1 MKKTFEELREQR
13 MTANEKL
20 GDIYVKAA
28 NRELTDEEKM
38 QVTNLTREIEN
49 CEREMRGINLEVAN
63 LEAQKAHRSKD
74 IAAYIRE
81 QMNESRETKSTRTI
95 TLNPVTVS
103 TETNNVKASGAIEL
117 TIHDIIPT
125 LHEGLGLPVGVNIV
139 TGVTGNEIW
148 PVSVDDVEME
158 EKGEIETLSEQNLNF
173 ANITPSPK
181 RVGLAVAVSNS
192 AIDNAAFDLLAFI
205 QRKFDLAL
213 RKYLAK
219 KVYSQ
224 ANWNGNKG
232 PFGGATPGEIELGA
246 NAYAN
251 ILAKVAEFS
260 DKGFFEGNVC
270 LSMDRVTEA
279 KLKATPKVA
288 GAAAGFVIENGLCAG
303 YPYTVSHFVNT
314 TLNSADAFVPTADR
328 YLEIGYWEWFAL
340 QFHGTVRLIV
350 DGGSAAV
357 AKDNVTKVV
366 TNMEISM
373 TDLSTHINGA
383 DASQAFGLYKIVEPE
398 ATEVKN
404 FLLILTLMVVLSVV
418 LLLR

>member
-13 MTANEKL
+13 LAANEKL

-38 QVTNLTREIEN
+38 QVTNLSREIEN

-63 LEAQKAHRSKD
+63 QEAQKSHRKRD
-74 IAAYIRE
+74 ISAYIRE
-81 QMNESRETKSTRTI
+81 QMMESRETKSTRTI
-95 TLNPVTVS
+95 TLNPVAS
-103 TETNNVKASGAIEL
+103 PSETANIKASGAIEL

-125 LHEGLGLPVGVNIV
+125 LHEGLGLPKGVNIV

-158 EKGEIETLSEQNLNF
+158 EKGEIETLSEQSLNF
-173 ANITPSPK
+173 ANITPTPN
-181 RVGLAVAVSNS
+181 RVGLCVSVSNA
-192 AIDNAAFDLLAFI
+192 AIDNAAFDLLAFV

-224 ANWNGNKG
+224 ANWTKNKG
-232 PFGGATPGEIELGA
+232 PFAGMAAGTIDLGA

-251 ILAKVAEFS
+251 ILEAVAAFS
-260 DKGFFEGNVC
+260 DKGFFEGDVC
-270 LSMDRVTEA
+270 ISMDRVTEA

-314 TLNSADAFVPTADR
+314 TLNSADQFVPTADR
-328 YLEIGYWEWFAL
+328 YFEIGYWEWFAL

-373 TDLSTHINGA
+373 TDLSTKINGA
-383 DASQAFGLYKIVEPE
+383 NSSQAFGLYKIVEPE
-398 ATEVKN
+398 ATEA
-404 FLLILTLMVVLSVV
+404 
-418 LLLR
+418 

>member
-28 NRELTDEEKM
+28 NRELNDEEKM

-95 TLNPVTVS
+95 TLNPVTLV
-103 TETNNVKASGAIEL
+103 TETNNIKASGAIEL

-398 ATEVKN
+398 ATEA
-404 FLLILTLMVVLSVV
+404 
-418 LLLR
+418 

>member
-63 LEAQKAHRSKD
+63 LEAQKSHRKRD

-81 QMNESRETKSTRTI
+81 QMMESRETKSTRTI
-95 TLNPVTVS
+95 TLNPINPAAVPA
-103 TETNNVKASGAIEL
+103 ETANIKASGAIEL

-125 LHEGLGLPVGVNIV
+125 LHEGLGLPKGVNIV

-158 EKGEIETLSEQNLNF
+158 EKGEIDTLSEQNLNF
-173 ANITPSPK
+173 ANITPTPN
-181 RVGLAVAVSNS
+181 RVGLCVSVSNA
-192 AIDNAAFDLLAFI
+192 AIDNAAFDLLAFV

-224 ANWNGNKG
+224 ANWTKNKG
-232 PFGGATPGEIELGA
+232 PFAGMAAGTIDLGA
-246 NAYAN
+246 DAYKN
-251 ILAKVAEFS
+251 ILEAVAAFS
-260 DKGFFEGNVC
+260 DKGFFEGDVC
-270 LSMDRVTEA
+270 ISMDRVTEA

-314 TLNSADAFVPTADR
+314 TLNSAYAFVPTADR
-328 YLEIGYWEWFAL
+328 YFEIGYWEWFAL

-373 TDLSTHINGA
+373 TDLSTKINGA
-383 DASQAFGLYKIVEPE
+383 NSSQAFGLYKIVETEPTE
-398 ATEVKN
+398 A
-404 FLLILTLMVVLSVV
+404 
-418 LLLR
+418 

>member
-1 MKKTFEELREQR
+1 MK
-13 MTANEKL
+13 
-20 GDIYVKAA
+20 DA

-63 LEAQKAHRSKD
+63 QEAQKAHRSKD

-95 TLNPVTVS
+95 TLNPVTLN
-103 TETNNVKASGAIEL
+103 TETNNIKASGAIEL

-224 ANWNGNKG
+224 ADWQGNKG

-251 ILAKVAEFS
+251 ILEKVAEFS

-398 ATEVKN
+398 ATEA
-404 FLLILTLMVVLSVV
+404 
-418 LLLR
+418 

>member
-38 QVTNLTREIEN
+38 QVTNLSREIEN

-63 LEAQKAHRSKD
+63 QEAQKSHRKRD

-81 QMNESRETKSTRTI
+81 QMMESRKTKSTRTI
-95 TLNPVTVS
+95 TLNPINPAAVPA
-103 TETNNVKASGAIEL
+103 ETANIKASGAIEL

-125 LHEGLGLPVGVNIV
+125 LHEGLGLPKGVNIV

-158 EKGEIETLSEQNLNF
+158 EKGEIETLSEQSLNF
-173 ANITPSPK
+173 ANITPTPN
-181 RVGLAVAVSNS
+181 RVGLCVSVSNA
-192 AIDNAAFDLLAFI
+192 AIDNAAFDLLAFV

-224 ANWNGNKG
+224 ANWTKNKG
-232 PFGGATPGEIELGA
+232 PFAGMAAGTIDLGA

-251 ILAKVAEFS
+251 ILEAVAAFS
-260 DKGFFEGNVC
+260 DKGFFEGDVC
-270 LSMDRVTEA
+270 ISMDRVTEA

-328 YLEIGYWEWFAL
+328 YFEIGYWEWFAL

-373 TDLSTHINGA
+373 TDLSTKINGA
-383 DASQAFGLYKIVEPE
+383 NSSQAFGLYKIVEPE
-398 ATEVKN
+398 ATEA
-404 FLLILTLMVVLSVV
+404 
-418 LLLR
+418 

>member
-63 LEAQKAHRSKD
+63 LEAQKSHRKRD

-81 QMNESRETKSTRTI
+81 QMMESRETKSTRTI
-95 TLNPVTVS
+95 TLNPINPAAVPA
-103 TETNNVKASGAIEL
+103 ETANIKASGAIEL

-125 LHEGLGLPVGVNIV
+125 LHEGLGLPKGVNIV

-158 EKGEIETLSEQNLNF
+158 EKGEIDTLSEQNLNF
-173 ANITPSPK
+173 ANITPTPN
-181 RVGLAVAVSNS
+181 RVGLCVSVSNA
-192 AIDNAAFDLLAFI
+192 AIDNAAFDLLAFV

-224 ANWNGNKG
+224 ANWTKNKG
-232 PFGGATPGEIELGA
+232 PFAGMAAGTIDLGA

-251 ILAKVAEFS
+251 ILEAVAAFS
-260 DKGFFEGNVC
+260 DKGFFEGDVC
-270 LSMDRVTEA
+270 ISMDRVTEA

-314 TLNSADAFVPTADR
+314 TLNSADQFVPTADR
-328 YLEIGYWEWFAL
+328 YFEIGYWEWFAL

-373 TDLSTHINGA
+373 TDLSTKINGA
-383 DASQAFGLYKIVEPE
+383 NSSQAFGLYKIVETEPTE
-398 ATEVKN
+398 A
-404 FLLILTLMVVLSVV
+404 
-418 LLLR
+418 

>member
-38 QVTNLTREIEN
+38 QVTNLSREIEN

-63 LEAQKAHRSKD
+63 QEAQKSHRKRD

-81 QMNESRETKSTRTI
+81 QMMESRETKSTRTI
-95 TLNPVTVS
+95 TLNPVAS
-103 TETNNVKASGAIEL
+103 PSETANIKASGAIEL

-398 ATEVKN
+398 ATEA
-404 FLLILTLMVVLSVV
+404 
-418 LLLR
+418 

>member
-28 NRELTDEEKM
+28 NRELNDEEKM

-95 TLNPVTVS
+95 TLNPVTLV
-103 TETNNVKASGAIEL
+103 TETNNIKASGAIEL

-303 YPYTVSHFVNT
+303 YPYVVSHFVNT
-314 TLNSADAFVPTADR
+314 ELNSADKLVPTADR
-328 YLEIGYWEWFAL
+328 YIEIGYYEWFAL
-340 QFHGTVRLIV
+340 QQHGVVRLSV
-350 DGGSAAV
+350 DATSQAV
-357 AKDNVTKVV
+357 AKKNITAI
-366 TNMEISM
+366 TLNSFWSM
-373 TDLSTHINGA
+373 TDLSTYINGA
-383 DASQAFGLYKIVEPE
+383 NNQSQAFGLYKIVEPE
-398 ATEVKN
+398 ATEA
-404 FLLILTLMVVLSVV
+404 
-418 LLLR
+418 

>member
-1 MKKTFEELREQR
+1 MMKKTFEELREQR

-63 LEAQKAHRSKD
+63 QEAQKAHRSKD

-103 TETNNVKASGAIEL
+103 TETNNIKASGAIEL

-398 ATEVKN
+398 ATEA
-404 FLLILTLMVVLSVV
+404 
-418 LLLR
+418 

>member
-63 LEAQKAHRSKD
+63 QEAQKSHRKRD

-81 QMNESRETKSTRTI
+81 QMMESRETKSTRTI
-95 TLNPVTVS
+95 TLNPINPAAVPA
-103 TETNNVKASGAIEL
+103 ETANIKASGAIEL

-125 LHEGLGLPVGVNIV
+125 LHEGLGLPKGVNIV

-158 EKGEIETLSEQNLNF
+158 EKGEIDTLSEQNLNF
-173 ANITPSPK
+173 ANITPTPN
-181 RVGLAVAVSNS
+181 RVGLCVSVSNA
-192 AIDNAAFDLLAFI
+192 AIDNAAFDLLAFV

-224 ANWNGNKG
+224 ANWTKNKG
-232 PFGGATPGEIELGA
+232 PFAGMAAGTIDLGA
-246 NAYAN
+246 DAYKN
-251 ILAKVAEFS
+251 ILEAVAAFS
-260 DKGFFEGNVC
+260 DKGFFEGDVC
-270 LSMDRVTEA
+270 ISMDRVTEA

-314 TLNSADAFVPTADR
+314 TLNSAYAFVPTADR
-328 YLEIGYWEWFAL
+328 YFEIGYWEWFAL

-373 TDLSTHINGA
+373 TDLSTKINGA
-383 DASQAFGLYKIVEPE
+383 NSSQAFGLYKIVEPE
-398 ATEVKN
+398 ATEA
-404 FLLILTLMVVLSVV
+404 
-418 LLLR
+418 

>member
-103 TETNNVKASGAIEL
+103 TETNNIKASGAIEL

-314 TLNSADAFVPTADR
+314 TLNSADQFVPTADR
-328 YLEIGYWEWFAL
+328 YFEIGYWEWFAL

-373 TDLSTHINGA
+373 TDLSTKINGA
-383 DASQAFGLYKIVEPE
+383 NSSQAFGLYKIVEPE
-398 ATEVKN
+398 ATEA
-404 FLLILTLMVVLSVV
+404 
-418 LLLR
+418 

>member
-63 LEAQKAHRSKD
+63 LEAQKSHRKRD

-81 QMNESRETKSTRTI
+81 QMMESRETKSTRTI
-95 TLNPVTVS
+95 TLNPINPAAVPA
-103 TETNNVKASGAIEL
+103 ETANIKASGAIEL

-125 LHEGLGLPVGVNIV
+125 LHEGLGLPKGVNIV

-158 EKGEIETLSEQNLNF
+158 EKGEIDTLSEQNLNF
-173 ANITPSPK
+173 ANITPTPN
-181 RVGLAVAVSNS
+181 RVGLCVSVSNA
-192 AIDNAAFDLLAFI
+192 AIDNAAFDLLAFV

-224 ANWNGNKG
+224 ANWTKNKG
-232 PFGGATPGEIELGA
+232 PFAGMAAGTIDLGA
-246 NAYAN
+246 DAYKN
-251 ILAKVAEFS
+251 ILEAVAAFS
-260 DKGFFEGNVC
+260 DKGFFEGDVC
-270 LSMDRVTEA
+270 ISMDRVTEA

-314 TLNSADAFVPTADR
+314 TLNSADQFVPTADR
-328 YLEIGYWEWFAL
+328 YFEIGYWEWFAL

-373 TDLSTHINGA
+373 TDLSTKINGA
-383 DASQAFGLYKIVEPE
+383 NSSQAFGLYKIVETEPTE
-398 ATEVKN
+398 A
-404 FLLILTLMVVLSVV
+404 
-418 LLLR
+418 

>member
-63 LEAQKAHRSKD
+63 LEAQKSHRKRD

-81 QMNESRETKSTRTI
+81 QMMESRETKSTRTI
-95 TLNPVTVS
+95 TLNPINPAAVPA
-103 TETNNVKASGAIEL
+103 ETANIKASGAIEL

-125 LHEGLGLPVGVNIV
+125 LHEGLGLPKGVNIV

-158 EKGEIETLSEQNLNF
+158 EKGEIDTLSEQSLNF
-173 ANITPSPK
+173 ANITPTPN
-181 RVGLAVAVSNS
+181 RVGLCVSVSNA
-192 AIDNAAFDLLAFI
+192 AIDNAAFDLLAFV

-224 ANWNGNKG
+224 ANWTKNKG
-232 PFGGATPGEIELGA
+232 PFAGMAAGTIDLGA
-246 NAYAN
+246 DAYKN
-251 ILAKVAEFS
+251 ILEAVAAFS
-260 DKGFFEGNVC
+260 DKGFFEGDVC
-270 LSMDRVTEA
+270 ISMDRVTEA

-328 YLEIGYWEWFAL
+328 YFEIGYWEWFAL

-373 TDLSTHINGA
+373 TDLSTKINGA
-383 DASQAFGLYKIVEPE
+383 NSSQAFGLYKIVETEPTE
-398 ATEVKN
+398 A
-404 FLLILTLMVVLSVV
+404 
-418 LLLR
+418 

>member
-13 MTANEKL
+13 LAANEKL

-38 QVTNLTREIEN
+38 QVTNLSREIEN

-63 LEAQKAHRSKD
+63 QEAQKSHRKRD
-74 IAAYIRE
+74 ISAYIRE
-81 QMNESRETKSTRTI
+81 QMMESRETKSTRTI
-95 TLNPVTVS
+95 TLNPVAS
-103 TETNNVKASGAIEL
+103 PSETANIKASGAIEL

-125 LHEGLGLPVGVNIV
+125 LHEGLGLPKGVNIV

-158 EKGEIETLSEQNLNF
+158 EKGEIETLSEQSLNF
-173 ANITPSPK
+173 ANITPTPN
-181 RVGLAVAVSNS
+181 RVGLCVSVSNA
-192 AIDNAAFDLLAFI
+192 AIDNAAFDLLAFV

-224 ANWNGNKG
+224 ANWTKNKG
-232 PFGGATPGEIELGA
+232 PFAGMAAGTIDLGA

-251 ILAKVAEFS
+251 ILEAVAAFS

-314 TLNSADAFVPTADR
+314 TLNSADQFVPTADR
-328 YLEIGYWEWFAL
+328 YFEIGYWEWFAL

-373 TDLSTHINGA
+373 TDLSTKINGA
-383 DASQAFGLYKIVEPE
+383 NSSQAFGLYKIVEPE
-398 ATEVKN
+398 ATEA
-404 FLLILTLMVVLSVV
+404 
-418 LLLR
+418 

>member
-95 TLNPVTVS
+95 TLNPVTLN
-103 TETNNVKASGAIEL
+103 TETNNIKASGAIEL

-125 LHEGLGLPVGVNIV
+125 LHEGLGLPKGVNIV

-398 ATEVKN
+398 ATEA
-404 FLLILTLMVVLSVV
+404 
-418 LLLR
+418 

>member
-63 LEAQKAHRSKD
+63 QEAQKAHRSKD

-95 TLNPVTVS
+95 TLNPVTLV
-103 TETNNVKASGAIEL
+103 TETNNIKASGAIEL

-398 ATEVKN
+398 ATEA
-404 FLLILTLMVVLSVV
+404 
-418 LLLR
+418 

>member
-63 LEAQKAHRSKD
+63 QEAQKSHRKRD

-81 QMNESRETKSTRTI
+81 QMMESRETKSTRTI
-95 TLNPVTVS
+95 TLNPINPAAVPA
-103 TETNNVKASGAIEL
+103 ETANIKASGAIEL

-125 LHEGLGLPVGVNIV
+125 LHEGLGLPKGVNIV

-158 EKGEIETLSEQNLNF
+158 EKGEIDTLSEQSLNF
-173 ANITPSPK
+173 ANITPTPN
-181 RVGLAVAVSNS
+181 RVGLCVSVSNA
-192 AIDNAAFDLLAFI
+192 AIDNAAFDLLAFV

-224 ANWNGNKG
+224 ANWTKNKG
-232 PFGGATPGEIELGA
+232 PFAGMAAGTIDLGA
-246 NAYAN
+246 DAYKN
-251 ILAKVAEFS
+251 ILEAVAAFS
-260 DKGFFEGNVC
+260 DKGFFEGDVC
-270 LSMDRVTEA
+270 ISMDRVTEA

-314 TLNSADAFVPTADR
+314 TLNSAYAFVPTADR
-328 YLEIGYWEWFAL
+328 YFEIGYWEWFAL

-373 TDLSTHINGA
+373 TDLSTKINGA
-383 DASQAFGLYKIVEPE
+383 NSSQAFGLYKIVEPE
-398 ATEVKN
+398 ATEA
-404 FLLILTLMVVLSVV
+404 
-418 LLLR
+418 

>member
-63 LEAQKAHRSKD
+63 LEAQKSHRKRD

-81 QMNESRETKSTRTI
+81 QMMESRETKSTRTI
-95 TLNPVTVS
+95 TLNPINPAAVPA
-103 TETNNVKASGAIEL
+103 ETANIKASGAIEL

-125 LHEGLGLPVGVNIV
+125 LHEGLGLPKGVNIV

-158 EKGEIETLSEQNLNF
+158 EKGEIDTLSEQSLNF
-173 ANITPSPK
+173 ANITPTPN
-181 RVGLAVAVSNS
+181 RVGLCVSVSNA
-192 AIDNAAFDLLAFI
+192 AIDNAAFDLLAFV

-224 ANWNGNKG
+224 ANWTKNKG
-232 PFGGATPGEIELGA
+232 PFAGMAAGTIDLGA
-246 NAYAN
+246 DAYKN
-251 ILAKVAEFS
+251 ILEAVAAFS
-260 DKGFFEGNVC
+260 DKGFFEGDVC
-270 LSMDRVTEA
+270 ISMDRVTEA

-328 YLEIGYWEWFAL
+328 YFEIGYWEWFAL

-373 TDLSTHINGA
+373 TDLSTKINGA
-383 DASQAFGLYKIVEPE
+383 NSSQAFGLYKIVEPE
-398 ATEVKN
+398 ATEA
-404 FLLILTLMVVLSVV
+404 
-418 LLLR
+418 

>member
-63 LEAQKAHRSKD
+63 QEAQKAHRSKD

-95 TLNPVTVS
+95 TLNPINPAAVPA
-103 TETNNVKASGAIEL
+103 ETANIKASGAIEL

-181 RVGLAVAVSNS
+181 RVGLAVSVSNS
-192 AIDNAAFDLLAFI
+192 AIDNAAFDLLSFI

-224 ANWNGNKG
+224 ADWDGNKG
-232 PFGGATPGEIELGA
+232 PFGGATPGTIELGA

-398 ATEVKN
+398 PTQA
-404 FLLILTLMVVLSVV
+404 
-418 LLLR
+418 

>member
-38 QVTNLTREIEN
+38 QVTNLSREIEN

-63 LEAQKAHRSKD
+63 LEAQKSHRKRD

-81 QMNESRETKSTRTI
+81 QMMESRETKSTRTI
-95 TLNPVTVS
+95 TLNPINPAAVPA
-103 TETNNVKASGAIEL
+103 ETANIKASGAIEL

-125 LHEGLGLPVGVNIV
+125 LHEGLGLPKGVNIV

-158 EKGEIETLSEQNLNF
+158 EKGEIDTLSEQSLNF
-173 ANITPSPK
+173 ANITPTPN
-181 RVGLAVAVSNS
+181 RVGLCVSVSNA
-192 AIDNAAFDLLAFI
+192 AIDNAAFDLLAFV

-224 ANWNGNKG
+224 ANWTKNKG
-232 PFGGATPGEIELGA
+232 PFAGMAAGTIDLGA
-246 NAYAN
+246 DAYKN
-251 ILAKVAEFS
+251 ILEAVAAFS
-260 DKGFFEGNVC
+260 DKGFFEGDVC
-270 LSMDRVTEA
+270 ISMDRVTEA

-328 YLEIGYWEWFAL
+328 YFEIGYWEWFAL

-373 TDLSTHINGA
+373 TDLSTKINGA
-383 DASQAFGLYKIVEPE
+383 NSSQAFGLYKIVEPE
-398 ATEVKN
+398 ATEA
-404 FLLILTLMVVLSVV
+404 
-418 LLLR
+418 

>member
-63 LEAQKAHRSKD
+63 QEAQKSHRKRD
-74 IAAYIRE
+74 ISAYIRE
-81 QMNESRETKSTRTI
+81 QMMESRETKSTRTI
-95 TLNPVTVS
+95 TLNPVAS
-103 TETNNVKASGAIEL
+103 PSETANIKASGA
-117 TIHDIIPT
+117 IPT
-125 LHEGLGLPVGVNIV
+125 LHEGLGLPKGVNIV

-192 AIDNAAFDLLAFI
+192 AIVNAAFDLLAFI

-398 ATEVKN
+398 ATEA
-404 FLLILTLMVVLSVV
+404 
-418 LLLR
+418 

>member
-13 MTANEKL
+13 LAANEKL

-38 QVTNLTREIEN
+38 QVTNLSREIEN

-63 LEAQKAHRSKD
+63 QEAQKSHRKRD

-95 TLNPVTVS
+95 TLNPVAS
-103 TETNNVKASGAIEL
+103 PSETANIKASGAIEL

-125 LHEGLGLPVGVNIV
+125 LHEGLGLPKGVNIV
-139 TGVTGNEIW
+139 TGVTGNEVW

-173 ANITPSPK
+173 SQITPTPN
-181 RVGLAVAVSNS
+181 RVGLCVSVSNA
-192 AIDNAAFDLLAFI
+192 AIDNAAFDLLAFV

-224 ANWNGNKG
+224 ANWLKNKG
-232 PFGGATPGEIELGA
+232 PFAGMVAGEIDLGA

-251 ILAKVAEFS
+251 ILQAVAAFS
-260 DKGFFEGNVC
+260 DKGFFEGDVC
-270 LSMDRVTEA
+270 ISMDRVTEA

-314 TLNSADAFVPTADR
+314 TLNSADQFVPTADR
-328 YLEIGYWEWFAL
+328 YFEIGYWEWFAL
-340 QFHGTVRLIV
+340 QFHNVIRLVV
-350 DGGSAAV
+350 DGSSAQV
-357 AKDNVTKVV
+357 AKDNVTKIV

-383 DASQAFGLYKIVEPE
+383 SGSQAFGLYKIVETEPTE
-398 ATEVKN
+398 A
-404 FLLILTLMVVLSVV
+404 
-418 LLLR
+418 

>member
-38 QVTNLTREIEN
+38 QVTNLSREIEN

-63 LEAQKAHRSKD
+63 QEAQKSHRKRD

-81 QMNESRETKSTRTI
+81 QMMESRETKSTRTI
-95 TLNPVTVS
+95 TLNPINPAAVPA
-103 TETNNVKASGAIEL
+103 ETANIKASGAIEL

-125 LHEGLGLPVGVNIV
+125 LHEGLGLPKGVNIV

-158 EKGEIETLSEQNLNF
+158 EKGEIDTLSEQNLNF
-173 ANITPSPK
+173 ANITPTPN
-181 RVGLAVAVSNS
+181 RVGLCVSVSNA
-192 AIDNAAFDLLAFI
+192 AIDNAAFDLLAFV

-224 ANWNGNKG
+224 ANWTKNKG
-232 PFGGATPGEIELGA
+232 PFAGMAAGTIDLGA
-246 NAYAN
+246 DAYKN
-251 ILAKVAEFS
+251 ILEAVAAFS
-260 DKGFFEGNVC
+260 DKGFFEGDVC
-270 LSMDRVTEA
+270 ISMDRVTEA

-328 YLEIGYWEWFAL
+328 YFEIGYWEWFAL

-373 TDLSTHINGA
+373 TDLSTKINGA
-383 DASQAFGLYKIVEPE
+383 NSSQAFGLYKIVETEPTE
-398 ATEVKN
+398 A
-404 FLLILTLMVVLSVV
+404 
-418 LLLR
+418 

>member
-13 MTANEKL
+13 LAANEKL

-63 LEAQKAHRSKD
+63 LEAQKSHRKRD

-81 QMNESRETKSTRTI
+81 QMMESRETKSTRTI
-95 TLNPVTVS
+95 TLNPINPAAVPA
-103 TETNNVKASGAIEL
+103 ETANIKASGAIEL

-125 LHEGLGLPVGVNIV
+125 LHEGLGLPKGVNIV

-158 EKGEIETLSEQNLNF
+158 EKGEIQTLSEQNLNF
-173 ANITPSPK
+173 ANITPTPN
-181 RVGLAVAVSNS
+181 RVGLCVSVSNA
-192 AIDNAAFDLLAFI
+192 AIDNAAFDLLAFV

-224 ANWNGNKG
+224 ANWTKNKG
-232 PFGGATPGEIELGA
+232 PFAGMAAGTIDLGA
-246 NAYAN
+246 DAYKN
-251 ILAKVAEFS
+251 ILEAVAAFS
-260 DKGFFEGNVC
+260 DKGFFEGDVC
-270 LSMDRVTEA
+270 ISMDRVTEA

-288 GAAAGFVIENGLCAG
+288 SAAAGFVIENGLCAG

-314 TLNSADAFVPTADR
+314 TLNSADQFVPTADR
-328 YLEIGYWEWFAL
+328 YFEIGYWEWFAL

-373 TDLSTHINGA
+373 TDLSTKINGA
-383 DASQAFGLYKIVEPE
+383 NSSQAFGLYKIVETEPTE
-398 ATEVKN
+398 A
-404 FLLILTLMVVLSVV
+404 
-418 LLLR
+418 

>member
-13 MTANEKL
+13 LAANEKL

-63 LEAQKAHRSKD
+63 LEAQKSHRKRD

-81 QMNESRETKSTRTI
+81 QMMESRETKSTRTI
-95 TLNPVTVS
+95 TLNPINPAAVPA
-103 TETNNVKASGAIEL
+103 ETANIKASGAIEL

-125 LHEGLGLPVGVNIV
+125 LHEGLGLPKGVNIV

-158 EKGEIETLSEQNLNF
+158 EKGEIDTLSEQNLNF
-173 ANITPSPK
+173 ANITPTPN
-181 RVGLAVAVSNS
+181 RVGLCVSVSNA
-192 AIDNAAFDLLAFI
+192 AIDNAAFDLLAFV

-224 ANWNGNKG
+224 ANWTKNKG
-232 PFGGATPGEIELGA
+232 PFAGMAAGTIDLGA
-246 NAYAN
+246 DAYKN
-251 ILAKVAEFS
+251 ILEAVAAFS
-260 DKGFFEGNVC
+260 DKGFFEGDVC
-270 LSMDRVTEA
+270 ISMDRVTEA

-314 TLNSADAFVPTADR
+314 TLNSAYAFVPTADR
-328 YLEIGYWEWFAL
+328 YFEIGYWEWFAL

-373 TDLSTHINGA
+373 TDLSTKINGA
-383 DASQAFGLYKIVEPE
+383 NSSQAFGLYKIVETEPTE
-398 ATEVKN
+398 A
-404 FLLILTLMVVLSVV
+404 
-418 LLLR
+418 